1 MTANP
6 NFSEENYF
14 EICER
19 YGNFYEYNN
28 GAIISRFNQKVLPT
42 DLVDKMLLPSYSEG
56 LLYAEPNIETI
67 LGMATRTHGT
77 IINNISFL
85 LNLALENLPYR
96 IYQQA
101 PNVFVQSKTRVF
113 RIPDVLVV
121 GLPELTDHRD
131 YLLNPLLII
140 EVLSDSTQK
149 TDKTDKLEEYCSI
162 ETLEDYVLIAQ
173 DKVLIEHFSRNQ
185 NTNEWFCKTYT
196 QEDEFLYLLILKCAL
211 TIKKIYRNVEM

>member
-14 EICER
+14 DICEK

-28 GAIISRFNQKVLPT
+28 GAIISRFNQQVLPT
-42 DLVDKMLLPSYSEG
+42 YIVEKMLLPSYSEA

-67 LGMATRTHGT
+67 LGMATYNHGT
-77 IINNISFL
+77 IINNISFM
-85 LNLALENLPYR
+85 LNLALEDLLYE

-121 GLPELTDHRD
+121 GLPKLSDHRG

-149 TDKTDKLEEYCSI
+149 IDKTDKL
-162 ETLEDYVLIAQ
+162 
-173 DKVLIEHFSRNQ
+173 
-185 NTNEWFCKTYT
+185 
-196 QEDEFLYLLILKCAL
+196 
-211 TIKKIYRNVEM
+211 M

>member
-28 GAIISRFNQKVLPT
+28 GAIISRFNQQVLPT

-56 LLYAEPNIETI
+56 LLYVEPNIETI

-85 LNLALENLPYR
+85 LNLALEDLPYR

-162 ETLEDYVLIAQ
+162 ESLEDYVLIAQ
-173 DKVLIEHFSRNQ
+173 DKVLIEHFSRNK

-211 TIKKIYRNVEM
+211 TIKKIYRNVEL